1 MPAGP
6 PLPVIVNTA
15 GGAAG
20 RAGDSLSDHIQ
31 SAFKAAGQSVAL
43 ELVDGDRLRETIELH
58 STARR
63 VVVGGGDG
71 TLNTAAAIVAEA
83 GSELAILPLGTLN
96 HFARQLQVPPDLEAA
111 AALAVTGAAR
121 NVDIAEAGG
130 RVFINNLSAGAY
142 VDLVRRREALHWPK
156 VLATI
161 PAAWR
166 TLRKLRSRS
175 FELTLDG
182 ESRSIRTPLLF
193 IGNNRYEVEKGH
205 PSERATLDDGKLSIY
220 AAAPLSR
227 TALVAAAMRT
237 LAGHPRMHRDFVLD
251 ETAQEVRIDGPS
263 AALEVALDGE
273 PCRFDLPL
281 TIRIRP
287 RALAVVAPESN

>member
-6 PLPVIVNTA
+6 PLPVIVNAA

-20 RAGDSLSDHIQ
+20 RAGAGLAEEIE
-31 SAFKAAGQSVAL
+31 SAFRASGQSIAL
-43 ELVDGDRLRETIELH
+43 ELVDGERLRETIERH
-58 STARR
+58 AAARR

-71 TLNTAAAIVAEA
+71 TLSTAAAIVSKA

-96 HFARQLQVPPDLEAA
+96 HFARQLQIPPDLEAA
-111 AALAVTGAAR
+111 ARLAASGAAR
-121 NVDIAEAGG
+121 LIDIADAGE

-142 VDLVRRREALHWPK
+142 VDLVRRREALAWPK
-156 VLATI
+156 FLATI

-166 TLRKLRSRS
+166 TLRKLRSRQ
-175 FELTLDG
+175 FELVVDVRA
-182 ESRSIRTPLLF
+182 RSIRTPLLF
-193 IGNNRYEVEKGH
+193 IGNNRYEVEEGR
-205 PSERATLDDGKLSIY
+205 PSERATLVDGKLSVY

-227 TALVAAAMRT
+227 TALVAAALRT
-237 LAGHPRMHRDFVLD
+237 LAGYPRMHRDFVLD
-251 ETAQEVRIDGPS
+251 ETANEVRIDGPG

-273 PCRFDLPL
+273 PCRFELPL
-281 TIRIRP
+281 TVRIRP